1 MKDEDPSGINRG
13 ICAKEPEERGE
24 VLVIISSIFIEMDA
38 GVIEFIGGDRYILD
52 EAIIKKDDI
61 LY

>member
-24 VLVIISSIFIEMDA
+24 VLMIISSIFIEMDA
-38 GVIEFIGGDRYILD
+38 GVIEFMEGTDTF
-52 EAIIKKDDI
+52 
-61 LY
+61 